1 MAIVLVEEVL
11 MGLDEAK
18 DSLEQAVITLEELID
33 DIHPEVTP
41 NLDGV
46 LAESLL
52 RPLQSQIGM
61 LEILLEELAA

>member
-11 MGLDEAK
+11 IGLDEVK
-18 DSLEQAVITLEELID
+18 ESLEQAVITLEELID

-46 LAESLL
+46 LAGSLL

-61 LEILLEELAA
+61 LETLLEELAA